1 MTVIGRVLLLLQPKS
16 LRRGAYI
23 RTFARSKKLPHC
35 LPGGVHVAARQGD
48 PSLLRNYYE
57 STNVARWELPLTIN
71 TIWSTPNLIFNLP
84 DKAKLSLF
92 LKKISVHRMRNFF
105 PTELIFLFPS
115 FFLSKCVFRKA
126 KASYP
131 IPMEKTW
138 STFFFLSFF
147 FRATSN
153 ADYTGCCD
161 IKLGWNIKHA
171 DLKNRA
177 MLDWFSPNWS
187 LRVSDV

>member
-71 TIWSTPNLIFNLP
+71 TIWSTPNFIFSLP

-92 LKKISVHRMRNFF
+92 LKKNISPPHAQFLPDRTYF
-105 PTELIFLFPS
+105 PFL
-115 FFLSKCVFRKA
+115 FFLSFECVFRKA

-147 FRATSN
+147 FALPQTPIIRDAAIS
-153 ADYTGCCD
+153 
-161 IKLGWNIKHA
+161 GWVEI
-171 DLKNRA
+171 
-177 MLDWFSPNWS
+177 
-187 LRVSDV
+187 